1 MASAG
6 LRTDLYK
13 IERVEFDRI
22 SRFAYDKFGVL
33 LGPGKEE
40 LVTARLAP
48 KLRKLGLPNFAAYLS
63 HVERDPSGLALLEMI
78 DALTTN
84 HTSFFREE
92 QHFKFL
98 TGPALEGIKS
108 AATPVIWSAACSS
121 GEEPYS
127 ILMWLNE
134 YAGAVGARFRV
145 LATDISTKVLAAA
158 QRGEY
163 PAERLSGI
171 PKPFQMKYFS
181 SQGDGFVV
189 RPEVRARVEFRRLN
203 LVEPMVSVTQ
213 KFPVIF
219 CRNVMI
225 YFDAKTQERLI
236 AQLAE
241 RLLPG
246 GYLFVG
252 HSESLSSLNQPLK
265 YIQPAVYRQMAGLK
279 EGLKP

>member
-1 MASAG
+1 MGSPVVKPDYY
-6 LRTDLYK
+6 R
-13 IERVEFDRI
+13 IERTEFERI

-48 KLRKLGLPNFAAYLS
+48 KLRRLGLPNFSSYLA
-63 HVERDPSGLALLEMI
+63 HVERDPSGLAMLELI
-78 DALTTN
+78 DSLTTN

-98 TGPALEGIKS
+98 TGPALELLKAS
-108 AATPVIWSAACSS
+108 PAPAVWSAACSS

-127 ILMWLNE
+127 IAMWLAE
-134 YAGAVGARFRV
+134 YAPAVGSRLKV

-158 QRGEY
+158 QKGEY
-163 PAERLSGI
+163 PSERVDSI
-171 PKPFQMKYFS
+171 PKAFQAKYFLATA
-181 SQGDGFVV
+181 GGLTV
-189 RPEVRARVEFRRLN
+189 RPEVRSRVEFRRLN
-203 LVEPMVSVTQ
+203 LVEPMTGVTQ

-236 AQLAE
+236 GQLAE
-241 RLLPG
+241 RLAPG

-265 YIQPAVYRQMAGLK
+265 YIQPAVYRQMSGWKA
-279 EGLKP
+279 

>member
-1 MASAG
+1 MVSSTA
-6 LRTDLYK
+6 RVDYYR
-13 IERVEFDRI
+13 IEPVEFERI
-22 SRFAYDKFGVL
+22 TRFAYEKFGVL

-48 KLRKLGLPNFAAYLS
+48 KLRKLGLPNFAAYLA
-63 HVERDPSGLALLEMI
+63 HVERDPSGLALLELI

-98 TGPALEGIKS
+98 TGPALEVLK
-108 AATPVIWSAACSS
+108 AAPAPVIWSAACSS

-127 ILMWLNE
+127 IAMWLAE
-134 YAGAVGARFRV
+134 YAPAIGSRLKV

-158 QRGEY
+158 QKGEY
-163 PAERLSGI
+163 PMERVEPM
-171 PKPFQMKYFS
+171 PKAFQAKYFAP
-181 SQGDGFVV
+181 GAGGLTV
-189 RPEVRARVEFRRLN
+189 RPEVRSRVEFRRLN
-203 LVEPMVSVTQ
+203 LVEPMTAVTQ

-225 YFDAKTQERLI
+225 YFDARTQERLV

-241 RLLPG
+241 RLVPG

-252 HSESLSSLNQPLK
+252 HSESLASLTQPLK
-265 YIQPAVYRQMAGLK
+265 YIQPAVYRQMAGWK
-279 EGLKP
+279 G

>member
-1 MASAG
+1 MVSSSP
-6 LRTDLYK
+6 RVDYYR
-13 IERVEFDRI
+13 IERQEFERI
-22 SRFAYDKFGVL
+22 TRFAYEKFGVL

-48 KLRKLGLPNFAAYLS
+48 KLRKLGLPSFTAYLT
-63 HVERDPSGLALLEMI
+63 HVERDPSGLALLELI

-98 TGPALEGIKS
+98 TGPALEVLKT
-108 AATPVIWSAACSS
+108 APAPMVWSAACSS

-134 YAGAVGARFRV
+134 YAGPTGGRARV
-145 LATDISTKVLAAA
+145 LASDISTRMLATA
-158 QRGEY
+158 QKGEY
-163 PAERLSGI
+163 PSERVETI
-171 PKPFQMKYFS
+171 PKPFQAKYFS
-181 SQGDGFVV
+181 ATPGGFTV
-189 RPEVRARVEFRRLN
+189 RPEVRSRVEFRRLN
-203 LVEPMVSVTQ
+203 LVEPMTAMTQ

-236 AQLAE
+236 GQLAE
-241 RLLPG
+241 RLIPG

-265 YIQPAVYRQMAGLK
+265 YIQPAVYRQMAGYK
-279 EGLKP
+279 G

>member
-1 MASAG
+1 MGSPLAKP
-6 LRTDLYK
+6 DLYR
-13 IERVEFDRI
+13 IERSEFDKI

-48 KLRKLGLPNFAAYLS
+48 KLRKLGLPNFGAYLT
-63 HVERDPSGLALLEMI
+63 HVERDPSGLAMLEMI

-92 QHFKFL
+92 QHFRFL
-98 TGPALEGIKS
+98 TGPALDLLRK
-108 AATPVIWSAACSS
+108 TPSPTIWSAACSS

-127 ILMWLNE
+127 IVMWLNE
-134 YAGAVGARFRV
+134 QAPDVAQRLRV

-158 QRGEY
+158 QKGEY
-163 PAERLSGI
+163 PTERVDSMPRPVRL
-171 PKPFQMKYFS
+171 KYFENAS
-181 SQGDGFVV
+181 SGVTVNRD
-189 RPEVRARVEFRRLN
+189 VRARVEFRRLN
-203 LVEPMVSVTQ
+203 LIEPIRMHQ

-225 YFDAKTQERLI
+225 YFDARTQERLI
-236 AQLAE
+236 AQLADF
-241 RLLPG
+241 LLPG

-252 HSESLSSLNQPLK
+252 HSESLSSLKQPLK
-265 YIQPAVYRQMAGLK
+265 YVQPAVYRQMAGLK
-279 EGLKP
+279 T